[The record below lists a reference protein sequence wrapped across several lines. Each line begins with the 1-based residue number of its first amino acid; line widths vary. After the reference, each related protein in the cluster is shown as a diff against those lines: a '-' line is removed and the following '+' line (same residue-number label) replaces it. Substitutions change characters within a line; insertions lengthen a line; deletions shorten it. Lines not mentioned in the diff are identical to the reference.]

1 MHRDA
6 SAEFGL
12 TVRSTAEFSNGAAVR
27 CPMIGMFWDG
37 CRMCLRVPRRL
48 YIVCAVLALGMAAPT
63 RANDDNTYGC
73 EVVLCLA
80 TPGSPLT
87 YAECVP
93 PIEKFFASLLTGGG
107 MPTCAGSGITMTPAG
122 GNFGNQLFSVSAP
135 GQAQPTWY
143 YLYKD
148 SNNQV
153 QVVQLS
159 ADQVQQLQAWAQMQ
173 AADL

>member
-1 MHRDA
+1 MRIRITRKCI
-6 SAEFGL
+6 GL
-12 TVRSTAEFSNGAAVR
+12 ACSTAGLIASVT
-27 CPMIGMFWDG
+27 
-37 CRMCLRVPRRL
+37 L
-48 YIVCAVLALGMAAPT
+48 APT
-63 RANDDNTYGC
+63 AARADDNTYGC

-159 ADQVQQLQAWAQMQ
+159 ADQVKQLQAWAQMQ